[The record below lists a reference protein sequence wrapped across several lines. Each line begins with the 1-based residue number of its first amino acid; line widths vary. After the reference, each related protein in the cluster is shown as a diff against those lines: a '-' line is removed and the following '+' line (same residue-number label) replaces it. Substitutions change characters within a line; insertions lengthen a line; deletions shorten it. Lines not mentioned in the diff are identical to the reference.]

1 MSAINK
7 RIAAGLL
14 ATAAAAGLV
23 ATSVV
28 PASAADTQLKIQAII
43 PLTGSLAFL
52 SPPEIAGLHL
62 AVADINAAGGVL
74 GKKVTLDITD
84 SGDGSTLNIA
94 DQSATKAIAN
104 KVDVVIGAAAS
115 GVTRH
120 IINKITGAKIV
131 QISMSNT
138 APDLSTWKDGGY
150 YFRTAPSDL
159 LQGKVIA
166 SQMLQDGAESVA
178 IIYQDTSYG
187 VGLKGVAEK
196 SVKAGGGSVTS
207 YAFPENETNFSSIV
221 DKVVASGP
229 DAVLLISYDESKKAL
244 PALKAKGYNGGNIYL
259 VDGNLVDYSGES
271 YGSYLNGAKG
281 TNPGK
286 ALTDAF
292 KKRLSAAYAKAE
304 GGKKLNEFVYG
315 AETYD
320 AVVLAAIAAQ
330 AAKSATGPGIRSQ
343 LTNIS
348 RAGKGKVKVTSFKAA
363 LAALKANKQVD
374 YDGVSGPIE
383 FDANGDPTGA
393 FIGIFRYGAS
403 GTYKLV
409 KVVAGNTVK

>member
-23 ATSVV
+23 GTSVV

-178 IIYQDTSYG
+178 IVYQDTSYG

-244 PALKAKGYNGGNIYL
+244 PALKAKGYNGGNVYL

-292 KKRLSAAYAKAE
+292 KKRLSAAYTKVE
-304 GGKKLNEFVYG
+304 KKELKEFVYG

-320 AVVLAAIAAQ
+320 AVLLAAIAAQ
-330 AAKSATGPGIRSQ
+330 AAKDASGVGIRKE
-343 LTNIS
+343 LTNVS
-348 RAGKGKVKVTSFKAA
+348 KAGKGKVKVTSFKAA
-363 LAALKANKQVD
+363 LAAIKAGKKVD

-393 FIGIFRYGAS
+393 FIGIYRYGAS

>member
-23 ATSVV
+23 GTSVV

-166 SQMLQDGAESVA
+166 SQILQDGAESVA
-178 IIYQDTSYG
+178 IVYQDTSYG

-196 SVKAGGGSVTS
+196 SLKAGGGSVTS

-244 PALKAKGYNGGNIYL
+244 PALKAKGYNGGNVYL

-292 KKRLSAAYAKAE
+292 KKRLSAAYTKVE
-304 GGKKLNEFVYG
+304 KKELKEFVYG

-320 AVVLAAIAAQ
+320 AVLLAAIAAQ
-330 AAKSATGPGIRSQ
+330 AAKDASGVGIRKE
-343 LTNIS
+343 LTNVS
-348 RAGKGKVKVTSFKAA
+348 KAGKGKVKVTSFKAA
-363 LAALKANKQVD
+363 LAAIKAGKKVD

-393 FIGIFRYGAS
+393 FIGIYRYGAS

>member
-1 MSAINK
+1 
-7 RIAAGLL
+7 
-14 ATAAAAGLV
+14 
-23 ATSVV
+23 
-28 PASAADTQLKIQAII
+28 
-43 PLTGSLAFL
+43 
-52 SPPEIAGLHL
+52 
-62 AVADINAAGGVL
+62 
-74 GKKVTLDITD
+74 
-84 SGDGSTLNIA
+84 
-94 DQSATKAIAN
+94 
-104 KVDVVIGAAAS
+104 
-115 GVTRH
+115 
-120 IINKITGAKIV
+120 
-131 QISMSNT
+131 
-138 APDLSTWKDGGY
+138 
-150 YFRTAPSDL
+150 
-159 LQGKVIA
+159 
-166 SQMLQDGAESVA
+166 MLQDGAESVA
-178 IIYQDTSYG
+178 IVYQDTSYG

-304 GGKKLNEFVYG
+304 GGKELKEFVYG

-320 AVVLAAIAAQ
+320 AVMLAAIAAQ
-330 AAKSATGPGIRSQ
+330 AAKDASGPGIRKE

-348 RAGKGKVKVTSFKAA
+348 KAGKGKVKVTSFKAA
-363 LAALKANKQVD
+363 LAALKANKKVD

-393 FIGIFRYGAS
+393 FIGIYRYGAS

>member
-23 ATSVV
+23 GTSVV

-138 APDLSTWKDGGY
+138 APDLTTWKDGGY

-166 SQMLQDGAESVA
+166 SQILQDGAESVA
-178 IIYQDTSYG
+178 IVYQDTSYG

-196 SVKAGGGSVTS
+196 SLKAGGGSVTS

-244 PALKAKGYNGGNIYL
+244 PALKAKGYNGGNVYL

-292 KKRLSAAYAKAE
+292 KKRLSAAYTKVE
-304 GGKKLNEFVYG
+304 KKELKEFVYG

-320 AVVLAAIAAQ
+320 AVLLAAIAAQ
-330 AAKSATGPGIRSQ
+330 AAKDASGVGIRKE
-343 LTNIS
+343 LTNVS
-348 RAGKGKVKVTSFKAA
+348 KAGKGKVKVTSFKAA
-363 LAALKANKQVD
+363 LAAIKAGKKVD

-393 FIGIFRYGAS
+393 FIGIYRYGAS

>member
-23 ATSVV
+23 GTSVV

-166 SQMLQDGAESVA
+166 SQILQDGGESVA
-178 IIYQDTSYG
+178 IVYQDTSYG

-196 SVKAGGGSVTS
+196 SLKAGGGSVTS

-244 PALKAKGYNGGNIYL
+244 PALKAKGYNGGNVYL

-292 KKRLSAAYAKAE
+292 KKRLSAAYTKAE
-304 GGKKLNEFVYG
+304 KKELKEFVYG

-320 AVVLAAIAAQ
+320 AVLLAAIAAQ
-330 AAKSATGPGIRSQ
+330 VAKDASGPGIRKE
-343 LTNIS
+343 LTNVS
-348 RAGKGKVKVTSFKAA
+348 KAGTGKVKVTSFKAA
-363 LAALKANKQVD
+363 LAAIKAGKKVD

-393 FIGIFRYGAS
+393 FIGIYRYGAS